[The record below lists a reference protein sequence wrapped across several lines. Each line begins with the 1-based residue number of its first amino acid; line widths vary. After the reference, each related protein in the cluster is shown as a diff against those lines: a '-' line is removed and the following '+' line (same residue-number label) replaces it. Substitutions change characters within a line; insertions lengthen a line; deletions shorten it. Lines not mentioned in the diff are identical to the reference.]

1 MCGNHTACFSQI
13 PGGQPEGAGAGNLRP
28 LHPVAGRG
36 ACASFHLPEGLG
48 KLEHRLT
55 PGAGGTLRCPPSV
68 FLNAHSCPR
77 AETGILRGGSHP
89 CFYFCKG
96 SDDALAESTPH
107 GLGGLRRGPR
117 QRLEGRSHPA
127 ALHPHP
133 SLLSLCS
140 SPRIPGQ
147 TPETHG
153 TPTTG
158 EGELGGVQQG
168 RLWAIEE
175 GQSDSAC
182 VCVCVCAGGLV
193 SQGTRHRGVA
203 GRKAGR
209 GSAVLVPWCPALTR
223 SLRSLSSQLPG
234 RNPGFGGVGWGRPSR
249 GGLQAVAVLDKGPG
263 PGSGRGLASGS
274 SPPGPWVLGPWA
286 P

>member
-1 MCGNHTACFSQI
+1 MPTPAPGLRQAYYGVVLTRVFISAKAATTPLQSPLPTDLGDSGEVHASALRAGPIPRPFIPTPPCSACAAHPGSQAKPQKPTA
-13 PGGQPEGAGAGNLRP
+13 LRP
-28 LHPVAGRG
+28 LGRG
-36 ACASFHLPEGLG
+36 SLVGCSRAGSGPSRKG
-48 KLEHRLT
+48 KVTVL
-55 PGAGGTLRCPPSV
+55 
-68 FLNAHSCPR
+68 
-77 AETGILRGGSHP
+77 
-89 CFYFCKG
+89 
-96 SDDALAESTPH
+96 
-107 GLGGLRRGPR
+107 
-117 QRLEGRSHPA
+117 
-127 ALHPHP
+127 
-133 SLLSLCS
+133 
-140 SPRIPGQ
+140 
-147 TPETHG
+147 
-153 TPTTG
+153 
-158 EGELGGVQQG
+158 
-168 RLWAIEE
+168 
-175 GQSDSAC
+175 

-263 PGSGRGLASGS
+263 PGSGRGLAPGS